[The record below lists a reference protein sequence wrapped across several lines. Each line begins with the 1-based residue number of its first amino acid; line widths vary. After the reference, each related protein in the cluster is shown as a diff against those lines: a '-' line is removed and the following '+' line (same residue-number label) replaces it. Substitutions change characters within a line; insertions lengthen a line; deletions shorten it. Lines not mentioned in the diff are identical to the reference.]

1 MVIFHSYV
9 NVYQRVKPMTLLYR
23 LKKQML
29 DEHPCGYFCGKKN
42 VMDLTCFDLG
52 PRPMS
57 ISSSILGL
65 IGGGN
70 QRRAMETCRAPSS
83 KSLHCTTPCHI
94 LCHPFAS
101 GFLHISLCA
110 EHFLYPTRYNH
121 VSLIQKR
128 AFNNSLGG
136 LVDHQ
141 PTQLKMILG
150 MPRGPSKGNPPR
162 ISPLMSRSLF
172 PSALMNLELI
182 WYGGWKKS
190 CTSW

>member
-1 MVIFHSYV
+1 MW
-9 NVYQRVKPMTLLYR
+9 L
-23 LKKQML
+23 
-29 DEHPCGYFCGKKN
+29 FCWQQD
-42 VMDLTCFDLG
+42 VRDLTCFYLG

-65 IGGGN
+65 IGGVPWRLVVLLP
-70 QRRAMETCRAPSS
+70 QV
-83 KSLHCTTPCHI
+83 
-94 LCHPFAS
+94 
-101 GFLHISLCA
+101 LHISRSVLPHATPFAIPLPLCA
-110 EHFLYPTRYNH
+110 EHFLHPTQYNH
-121 VSLIQKR
+121 DNLIQKR

-162 ISPLMSRSLF
+162 ISPLMSRGLF

-182 WYGGWKKS
+182 
-190 CTSW
+190 

>member
-1 MVIFHSYV
+1 MW
-9 NVYQRVKPMTLLYR
+9 L
-23 LKKQML
+23 
-29 DEHPCGYFCGKKN
+29 FCWQQD
-42 VMDLTCFDLG
+42 VRDLTCFDLG

-65 IGGGN
+65 IGGGKKT
-70 QRRAMETCRAPSS
+70 ACHGTCCAPTPSS
-83 KSLHCTTPCHI
+83 PHFPFCTTPCHT

-110 EHFLYPTRYNH
+110 EHFLHPTQYNH
-121 VSLIQKR
+121 DNLIQKT

-162 ISPLMSRSLF
+162 ISPLMSRGLF

-182 WYGGWKKS
+182 
-190 CTSW
+190 